1 MTTLFYPGTDP
12 TVSRVGLAHYG
23 ESLAAHSFFRVHG
36 PQKSRTADPHHLTH
50 SDIFGVSLILLTM
63 LGTVVLSSAPYR
75 GYQSCWKQQRSLRSL

>member
-23 ESLAAHSFFRVHG
+23 ESLAAHSFFRVHS
-36 PQKSRTADPHHLTH
+36 PRKNRAADPHHLTL
-50 SDIFGVSLILLTM
+50 SDFFGVSLILLTT

-75 GYQSCWKQQRSLRSL
+75 